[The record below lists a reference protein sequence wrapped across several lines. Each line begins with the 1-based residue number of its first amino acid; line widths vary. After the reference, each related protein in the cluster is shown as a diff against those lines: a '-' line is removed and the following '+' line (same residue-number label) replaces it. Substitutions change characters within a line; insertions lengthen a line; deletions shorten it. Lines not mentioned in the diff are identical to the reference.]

1 MDRADV
7 VSREGLGP
15 RFWRRL
21 LRYPTTNLVLN
32 LTMREISSQY
42 KRTML
47 GRVWSLVNPLATIA
61 TFSVIFGLFFGQRIA
76 PGVNSGLTSY
86 ALYVACG
93 IIPWGFISTGIMTAM
108 GSLTDNAGLLSKVY
122 FPRHALVMSAVLSN
136 AWTFI
141 TELVMLMVVM
151 AVAGGPR
158 VLLSIPLLLVVVAIN
173 VVFVLGVG
181 LTLSVL
187 VVYFRD
193 VKHIWALFT
202 QIWFYASG
210 IVFTIGVVS
219 TGAKTLAERGFGWV
233 PLLPIFEANPAYQFI
248 SAYRALLF
256 EFTVPGLVTWGQI
269 VLAAVIS
276 LAVGILVFTKF
287 QARIVEEL

>member
-15 RFWRRL
+15 RLWRRL
-21 LRYPTTNLVLN
+21 LRYPTVNLVVN

-42 KRTML
+42 KRTIL

-61 TFSVIFGLFFGQRIA
+61 TFSVIFGLFFGQRIV
-76 PGVNSGLTSY
+76 PGANSGITSY

-93 IIPWGFISTGIMTAM
+93 IIPWGFISTGIITAM
-108 GSLTDNAGLLSKVY
+108 GALADNSGLLSKVY
-122 FPRHALVMSAVLSN
+122 FPRHALVTSSVLSQ
-136 AWTFI
+136 AWTFL
-141 TELVMLMVVM
+141 TELGMLMVVM

-158 VLLSIPLLLVVVAIN
+158 VLLSIPLLLVVVLIN
-173 VVFVLGVG
+173 IAFVLGVG
-181 LTLSVL
+181 LILSVL

-193 VKHIWALFT
+193 VRHIWALFT

-210 IVFTIGVVS
+210 IVFTIQIVS
-219 TGAKTLAERGFGWV
+219 VGAQTLAERGWGWV
-233 PLLPIFEANPAYQFI
+233 PLLPLFEANPAYQFI
-248 SAYRALLF
+248 TAYRALLF
-256 EFTVPGLVTWGQI
+256 EFTVPSWQTWVQI
-269 VLAAVIS
+269 ILAATVSMVIGM
-276 LAVGILVFTKF
+276 AVFTRF